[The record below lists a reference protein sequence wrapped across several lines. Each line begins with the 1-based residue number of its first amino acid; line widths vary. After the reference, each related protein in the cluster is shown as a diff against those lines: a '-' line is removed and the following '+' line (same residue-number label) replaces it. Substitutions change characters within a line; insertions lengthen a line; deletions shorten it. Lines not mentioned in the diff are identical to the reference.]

1 MPEDDVKFVKVI
13 RHDLGRLFQDLGQLA
28 HPSYHLN
35 DQAAWQPYADVYET
49 EEEFVIKLELAGVAK
64 SDIAITLIEDHL
76 CIRGL
81 RRELAHEDGRRWYHK
96 MEIIQGQFEKLVAL
110 PQGIA
115 AQQIKSSFSN
125 GILDIRLPKSQKMT
139 VEVPVE

>member
-1 MPEDDVKFVKVI
+1 MSEDDVKFVKVI
-13 RHDLGRLFQDLGQLA
+13 RQDLSRLFQDLGQLA

-49 EEEFVIKLELAGVAK
+49 EEEFIIKLELAGVAK
-64 SDIAITLIEDHL
+64 SDIAITLSGDQL
-76 CIRGL
+76 CVRGI
-81 RRELAHEDGRRWYHK
+81 RRESVHQEGKRWYHK

-110 PQGIA
+110 PQSIA
-115 AQQIKSSFSN
+115 ANQIKSSFSN
-125 GILDIRLPKSQKMT
+125 GILDIRLPKSQKLT

>member
-1 MPEDDVKFVKVI
+1 MSEDDVKFVKVI
-13 RHDLGRLFQDLGQLA
+13 RQDLGRLFQDLGQLA

-64 SDIAITLIEDHL
+64 SDIAITLAGDQL
-76 CIRGL
+76 CVRGI
-81 RRELAHEDGRRWYHK
+81 RRESAHQEGKRWYHK

-110 PQGIA
+110 PQSIA
-115 AQQIKSSFSN
+115 ANQIKSSFSN
-125 GILDIRLPKSQKMT
+125 GILDIRLPKEQKRT

>member
-1 MPEDDVKFVKVI
+1 MSEDDVKFVKVI
-13 RHDLGRLFQDLGQLA
+13 RQDLGRLFQDLGQLA

-49 EEEFVIKLELAGVAK
+49 EEEFIIKLELAGVAK
-64 SDIAITLIEDHL
+64 SDIAITLSGDQL
-76 CIRGL
+76 CVRGI
-81 RRELAHEDGRRWYHK
+81 RRESVHQEGKRWYHK

-110 PQGIA
+110 PQSIA
-115 AQQIKSSFSN
+115 ANQIKSSFSN
-125 GILDIRLPKSQKMT
+125 GILDIRLPKEQKRT

>member
-1 MPEDDVKFVKVI
+1 MSEDEVKFVKVI
-13 RHDLGRLFQDLGQLA
+13 RHDLSRLFQDLGQLA

-49 EEEFVIKLELAGVAK
+49 EDEFVIKLELAGVAK
-64 SDIAITLIEDHL
+64 SDISITLIDDRL

-81 RRELAHEDGRRWYHK
+81 RRELAQEDGRRWYHK
-96 MEIIQGQFEKLVAL
+96 MEIIQGQFEKMVAV

-115 AQQIKSSFSN
+115 TNQIKSSFNN
-125 GILDIRLPKSQKMT
+125 GILDIRLPKSQKLT

>member
-1 MPEDDVKFVKVI
+1 MSEDDVKFVKVI
-13 RHDLGRLFQDLGQLA
+13 RQDLGRLFQDLGQLA

-49 EEEFVIKLELAGVAK
+49 EQEFVIKLELAGVAK
-64 SDIAITLIEDHL
+64 GDIAITLINDNL

-81 RRELAHEDGRRWYHK
+81 RRELAHGDGKRWYHK
-96 MEIIQGQFEKLVAL
+96 MEIIQGQFEKMVSL

-115 AQQIKSSFSN
+115 SDQIKSSFSN
-125 GILDIRLPKSQKMT
+125 GVLDIRLPKDIKRT